1 MSNCCFAVLVKQ
13 CFKLISC
20 DFLLLKKK
28 CCTSVKNIAVLCY
41 HALCL
46 VVRLVDDFDKQGAC
60 LGHLLKIWADNYRFN
75 AEIKGGMIRPCY
87 TTLLVTSNY
96 TPDQIF
102 KDDAELCEAV
112 TARFKVIKL
121 ENRAVHQ
128 RATPQQQ
135 HTSQWHSEHSATPE
149 HPPCSAGSVAMCK
162 KVWPYLTEA
171 MRSSIGF
178 EFMSAYKSSTNIRGD
193 RDFYHDEWTNSKGYV
208 GYLGVLMQGI
218 PGFLSEGYFHT
229 YQPARHRALN
239 EDWCRQEG
247 IRYYRGICAYF
258 GTPADTRGCIMGMVK
273 ARSSKMNGY
282 DCYTYKPDTHDQYLP
297 LNGTEVRLRNAA
309 GEEVA
314 RYTVDDNY
322 NGVFVFYDLE
332 PGIYKVDTKVDG
344 YITSTTSYVK
354 VTANKTTY
362 SLIYKYKGEST
373 EFEPATGI
381 AEVKG
386 FAGIAPT
393 DAYAVYDLSGRMVTE
408 GLYADFSRTALPRG
422 TYVIRS
428 GQLSYTFNVDR

>member
-1 MSNCCFAVLVKQ
+1 MKHLILLIACVLPLVAEAQTKVYINAGHGSWGPNDRPLPTISHPMLASTGRPDTCGFYESNTNLW
-13 CFKLISC
+13 
-20 DFLLLKKK
+20 K
-28 CCTSVKNIAVLCY
+28 CLELGRRLSAAGYKVRQSRVKNGPYPYVANAANAQKYNRPLSEIAAEADAWGADMFLSV
-41 HALCL
+41 HSNAASDGAL
-46 VVRLVDDFDKQGAC
+46 A
-60 LGHLLKIWADNYRFN
+60 NYPLFLYR
-75 AEIKGGMIRPCY
+75 G
-87 TTLLVTSNY
+87 T
-96 TPDQIF
+96 
-102 KDDAELCEAV
+102 DAEEAC
-112 TARFKVIKL
+112 
-121 ENRAVHQ
+121 
-128 RATPQQQ
+128 P
-135 HTSQWHSEHSATPE
+135 
-149 HPPCSAGSVAMCK
+149 GSVAMCK

-171 MRSSIGF
+171 MHSSIGF
-178 EFMSAYKSSTNIRGD
+178 EFMSAYKTSTNIRGD

-273 ARSSKMNGY
+273 ARSSKMDGY